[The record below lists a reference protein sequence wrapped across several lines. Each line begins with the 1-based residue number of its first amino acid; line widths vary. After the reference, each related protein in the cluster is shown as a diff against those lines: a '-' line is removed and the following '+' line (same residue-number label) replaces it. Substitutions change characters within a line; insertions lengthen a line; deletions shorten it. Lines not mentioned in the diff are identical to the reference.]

1 MRISLALLLCCHIDA
16 CVSFKD
22 KQVAAR
28 VTSDAKMDEWFVV
41 KVINF
46 DEKTKKFEVLDE
58 EAGDDEEGGVQK
70 TYKLSASCI
79 IPFPERNDPSG
90 TQEFP
95 AGRNVLAVY
104 PETTALYKATV
115 ISTPRKVTILVTTF
129 IIQYLLE
136 FDDGALPQRTVPFH
150 KVVPLPEWHRQ

>member
-1 MRISLALLLCCHIDA
+1 
-16 CVSFKD
+16 
-22 KQVAAR
+22 
-28 VTSDAKMDEWFVV
+28 MDEWFVV

-90 TQEFP
+90 VLKNSLRGEMFWLFIRKQLHFIKQLSLVHLERGNPMSIYWNSMTELCRK
-95 AGRNVLAVY
+95 GRY
-104 PETTALYKATV
+104 RFT
-115 ISTPRKVTILVTTF
+115 RW
-129 IIQYLLE
+129 
-136 FDDGALPQRTVPFH
+136 FH
-150 KVVPLPEWHRQ
+150 CQNGIGNEICV